1 MSNDSQVN
9 NSQVNNS
16 WNSHGKAIALAMGFF
31 TRLPTWQL
39 KEIADEDMGRAL
51 LYFPLVGLVVGL
63 TTVVFGLSISEFV
76 EYWHGDI
83 SVLQQALIGFLCFAV
98 LIGVTGGLHLD
109 GVADCA
115 DAWVG
120 GLGDKE
126 RTLKIMKDPTCGP
139 MGVFVLVLLL
149 LLKAAAVVVLVINLE
164 WLVLLLIPIISR
176 SAGMALFIYTEYVR
190 PRGLGQTFSNFSTKP
205 ECQWSLYI
213 GLTAP
218 LILAG
223 TTLWLPMLLTGLLWW
238 WIRQQSINRI
248 GGFTGDV
255 AGGVIELT
263 EACMLVA
270 AALLV

>member
-1 MSNDSQVN
+1 MSNEKPAESTLT
-9 NSQVNNS
+9 
-16 WNSHGKAIALAMGFF
+16 SHGKAIALAMGFF

-51 LYFPLVGLVVGL
+51 LYFPLVGLAVGL
-63 TTVVFGLSISEFV
+63 TTVLFGLMLSEFV
-76 EYWHGDI
+76 VYWHGDI
-83 SVLQQALIGFLCFAV
+83 SVIQQALIGFLCFAMLV
-98 LIGVTGGLHLD
+98 AITGGLHLD

-126 RTLKIMKDPTCGP
+126 RTLEIMKDPTCGP
-139 MGVFVLVLLL
+139 MAVFVLVLLL
-149 LLKAAAVVVLVINLE
+149 LLKAAAVVVLVINVE
-164 WLVLLLIPIISR
+164 WLVLLMIPILSR
-176 SAGMALFIYTEYVR
+176 SAGLALFVSTEYVR
-190 PRGLGQTFSNFSTKP
+190 PRGLGQAFAGFSTRS
-205 ECQWSLYI
+205 ECLWVLYI
-213 GLTAP
+213 GLTIP

-223 TTLWLPMLLTGLLWW
+223 GILWLPMLVTGWFWW
-238 WIRQQSINRI
+238 WLRRQSIQRI

-263 EACMLVA
+263 ETCLLMT